1 MTQAGRRAVVI
12 DTGVFGARLT
22 RRTTPLAAAYRPLRE
37 GRPAIISFVTVA
49 ELRFGAKLAAWGPG
63 RLQRL
68 EHELDQADTV
78 WPGPSLA
85 EAYATLRAWCVKAGH
100 GLGQKDH
107 EADRW
112 VAATA
117 IWLGVPLVAHDAIFA
132 SVRGLHLLTKLDLQA
147 SRSPCN

>member
-1 MTQAGRRAVVI
+1 
-12 DTGVFGARLT
+12 LH
-22 RRTTPLAAAYRPLRE
+22 E

-49 ELRFGAKLAAWGPG
+49 ELHFGARLAGWGPG

-68 EHELDQADTV
+68 EHELGRADTV

-85 EAYATLRAWCVKAGH
+85 DTYANLRAWCVKAGH
-100 GLGQKDH
+100 GLGQREH

-117 IWLGVPLVAHDAIFA
+117 IWLGIPLVAHDAIFA
-132 SVRGLHLLTKLDLQA
+132 SVKDLVLLTKLDL
-147 SRSPCN
+147 